1 VTLGVGEVER
11 YGPMDDP
18 DRTVVVIE
26 DDDHIAELLE
36 LYLGQAGFGVAR
48 ARTGPAGLDLVA
60 RRDPVIAIV
69 DVGLPGGIDGF
80 EVCRRLR
87 AEASAGSG
95 GSAGSER
102 PAGSLPVLVLTARG
116 DETDRVVG
124 LELGADDYVTKP
136 FSPRE
141 LVARVKAIL
150 RRAAPPAGDRP
161 PAPGPVVIGDVEV
174 DLARHEV
181 RRAGRPV
188 DLAPREFALLAAL
201 VDNRGLVLS
210 RRQLLDLA
218 WGHDWYGDERTV
230 DVHVGQLRRKLGP
243 GLPLVTLRRTGYRLG

>member
-1 VTLGVGEVER
+1 MEDGEN
-11 YGPMDDP
+11 P
-18 DRTVVVIE
+18 DRTVVVVE

-36 LYLGQAGFGVAR
+36 LYLGQAGFRVAW
-48 ARTGPAGLDLVA
+48 ARTGPAGLELVS
-60 RRDPVIAIV
+60 RHDPAIAIV
-69 DVGLPGGIDGF
+69 DIGLPGGMDGF

-87 AEASAGSG
+87 ASG
-95 GSAGSER
+95 A
-102 PAGSLPVLVLTARG
+102 LPVLVLTARG

-150 RRAAPPAGDRP
+150 RRAGPAPGAAPGSPSAPPA
-161 PAPGPVVIGDVEV
+161 PVVVGDVEV

-181 RRAGRPV
+181 RRGGQPV
-188 DLAPREFALLAAL
+188 GLAPREFALLAVL

-243 GLPLVTLRRTGYRLG
+243 GLPLATLRRTGYRLG